1 MRKVYAV
8 SSLQYKEMDL
18 LVDQEATFLLER
30 ESYVNTSDKEGAA
43 DDRPYQVINGIALY
57 SVKGKMLSSGNIF
70 TRFFGVATYDDITDA
85 LSQMAQDD
93 EVVKILASVDTPGGS
108 VSGLSDVAEAWGR
121 VNAIKPITVHAPGTL
136 ASAGVWLTSPSTK
149 IIASETADV
158 GSIGVIMQHVS
169 YEKQLDREGIK
180 VTEIKSSSKKAI
192 GSPAKDLS
200 EADIIYLEK
209 KVLESNGLFQKQI
222 FTNRPKIVGEAM
234 TGETFSASESLR
246 LGLID
251 GISSYSKVFEQLSA
265 SADSDNQNSYTEVYG
280 MKRKV
285 TAAMAEAAI
294 TAGANPDNLEV
305 ISQKEFEA
313 LTPEEPTEKTAL
325 ELLNEKLEAASDE
338 DKEGIL
344 AEIAALETTD
354 EGGDESTAVTDAQ
367 VAVLEGEL
375 AVALAQVDTLNQE
388 LVDVKAQLAASDD
401 SPLRKFA
408 EDRMSTMRIAL
419 NLTAVDFTGFEMGSF
434 ITEYSAVDAMFKKN
448 FSAGGHKPKV
458 KDASD
463 PKPQKSNVTSLDQ
476 ARFAAT
482 GLK

>member
-1 MRKVYAV
+1 
-8 SSLQYKEMDL
+8 
-18 LVDQEATFLLER
+18 
-30 ESYVNTSDKEGAA
+30 
-43 DDRPYQVINGIALY
+43 
-57 SVKGKMLSSGNIF
+57 
-70 TRFFGVATYDDITDA
+70 
-85 LSQMAQDD
+85 
-93 EVVKILASVDTPGGS
+93 
-108 VSGLSDVAEAWGR
+108 
-121 VNAIKPITVHAPGTL
+121 
-136 ASAGVWLTSPSTK
+136 
-149 IIASETADV
+149 
-158 GSIGVIMQHVS
+158 
-169 YEKQLDREGIK
+169 
-180 VTEIKSSSKKAI
+180 
-192 GSPAKDLS
+192 
-200 EADIIYLEK
+200 
-209 KVLESNGLFQKQI
+209 
-222 FTNRPKIVGEAM
+222 
-234 TGETFSASESLR
+234 
-246 LGLID
+246 
-251 GISSYSKVFEQLSA
+251 
-265 SADSDNQNSYTEVYG
+265 